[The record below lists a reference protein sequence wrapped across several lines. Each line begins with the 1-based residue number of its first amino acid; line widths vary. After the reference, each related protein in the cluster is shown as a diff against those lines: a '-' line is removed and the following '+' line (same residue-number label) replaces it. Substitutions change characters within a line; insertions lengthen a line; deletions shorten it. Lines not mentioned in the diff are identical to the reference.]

1 MPHKPQPRPRNAG
14 RDHLPCRRGGGPAC
28 PAGYYAG
35 KSGCR
40 PDVPA
45 ATPNGEPDVWTNPWE
60 LYSSKPGWEAV
71 AERLDCAVTDALA
84 ALDSAVA
91 VGETAGKAAE
101 DAFASVNAVMDHEEN
116 ASFGASDTERATI
129 SPSSSSGI

>member
-1 MPHKPQPRPRNAG
+1 MPPPAIMPVKADAARTFPQQRQTENRM
-14 RDHLPCRRGGGPAC
+14 
-28 PAGYYAG
+28 
-35 KSGCR
+35 S
-40 PDVPA
+40 
-45 ATPNGEPDVWTNPWE
+45 TNPWE

-101 DAFASVNAVMDHEEN
+101 DAFASVNAVMDREEN
-116 ASFGASDTERATI
+116 ASFGASDTEPRDHLAVLIQRHLRATHGFKDARV
-129 SPSSSSGI
+129 SRFGCVYT